1 MWNSVLPNTVIKQI
15 ITKMNSS
22 PPGWTVDDV
31 THIKWPKIKEGT
43 WWGNLYEQ
51 RRDSPA
57 SIMDTWRSFHDT
69 IEDFAIAKQKTEPV
83 PLSEYLLK
91 EDDDSG

>member
-1 MWNSVLPNTVIKQI
+1 MKQI
-15 ITKMNSS
+15 LSNINSL

-57 SIMDTWRSFHDT
+57 PII
-69 IEDFAIAKQKTEPV
+69 IEDFAIVKQKTEPV